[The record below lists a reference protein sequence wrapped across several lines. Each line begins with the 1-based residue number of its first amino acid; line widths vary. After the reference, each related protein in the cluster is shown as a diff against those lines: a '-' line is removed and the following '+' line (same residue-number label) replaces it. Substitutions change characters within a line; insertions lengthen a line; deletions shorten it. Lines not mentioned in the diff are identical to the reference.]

1 MPIVNAKNKSRMGG
15 RKYPSRDRKLGRAP
29 LSVSRDGYFGQPQ
42 LLTRGYH
49 KIESAVNAF
58 GFDFKDK
65 VVLDIGSST
74 GGFTEIALE
83 YGAKKVIAV
92 EKGTNQMKSPL
103 RLDPRIDL
111 HEKTD
116 IFNVKATNTSFEDH
130 ELGRSLKAHEVTA
143 LLAEGAQSR
152 VSKNEVFVAIPDV
165 IVADV
170 SFLSLTK
177 ILKYAKIYLSRS
189 NTDFLVMLKP
199 QFEAKPHQL
208 NKGVVKNEKIRR
220 EIIKNFE
227 QWLKQNGFIIIKK
240 RDNDLAGK
248 NGNLER
254 FYYLKLAK

>member
-1 MPIVNAKNKSRMGG
+1 MHTEKEKN
-15 RKYPSRDRKLGRAP
+15 
-29 LSVSRDGYFGQPQ
+29 
-42 LLTRGYH
+42 RGYY
-49 KIESAVNAF
+49 KIEGAVRAF
-58 GFDFKDK
+58 NFDFKDK
-65 VVLDIGSST
+65 TVLDIGSST

-83 YGAKKVIAV
+83 HGAKKVIAV

-103 RLDPRIDL
+103 RHDPRVEL

-116 IFNVKATNTSFEDH
+116 IFDVECGELATAAVCSAEHKD
-130 ELGRSLKAHEVTA
+130 LARAARSVS
-143 LLAEGAQSR
+143 EGHAAD
-152 VSKNEVFVAIPDV
+152 VASPVIEFPDV

-177 ILKYAKIYLSRS
+177 ILKYAKIHLSRS
-189 NTDFLVMLKP
+189 DTDFLVMLKP

>member
-1 MPIVNAKNKSRMGG
+1 MGG
-15 RKYPSRDRKLGRAP
+15 RAGGTPAARRRQPSTVGETARSGP
-29 LSVSRDGYFGQPQ
+29 I
-42 LLTRGYH
+42 RGYI
-49 KIESAVNAF
+49 KLSDAVRFF

-65 VVLDIGSST
+65 IVLDIGSST
-74 GGFTEIALE
+74 GGFTELALKN
-83 YGAKKVIAV
+83 GAKKVIAV

-103 RLDPRIDL
+103 RHDPRVEL

-116 IFNVKATNTSFEDH
+116 IFDTEVKKDSFEGGP
-130 ELGRSLKAHEVTA
+130 ELGKARSSAA
-143 LLAEGAQSR
+143 RPWRRAERTRPEKELFCA
-152 VSKNEVFVAIPDV
+152 PDV

-170 SFLSLTK
+170 SFFSLTK
-177 ILKYAKIYLSRS
+177 ILKYAKIHLSRS

-199 QFEAKPHQL
+199 QFEAKPYQL
-208 NKGVVKNEKIRR
+208 NKGVIKNEKIRR

-227 QWLKQNGFIIIKK
+227 QWLKQNNFVIINK